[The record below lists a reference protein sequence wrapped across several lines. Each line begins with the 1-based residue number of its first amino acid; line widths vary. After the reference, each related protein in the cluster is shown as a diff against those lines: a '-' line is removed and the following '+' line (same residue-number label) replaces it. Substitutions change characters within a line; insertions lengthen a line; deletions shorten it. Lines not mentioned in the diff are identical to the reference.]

1 MTEDEKYAAALDAAL
16 GYFEAAGYTVTD
28 GKLTAAPAGGRLEC
42 TATIPAG
49 GSGDHPSFGILTAAS
64 EALKSIGF
72 DMVINDLSDTS
83 QLWDG
88 INSGTVDMWCAA
100 WSATPDPDMF
110 QIYHSEGGSAKNYR
124 IYQPELDELVMEGR
138 TSTDQEYRKFVKEN
152 AAWLEDYSLYMAI
165 KDSLNG
171 ISWIEW
177 PTELKNREKAALA
190 EEREKLA
197 KEVGFY
203 CFQQFCFFKQWTALK
218 AYANAKGV
226 EMIGDIPIYVAFDS
240 ADAWAQPELF
250 QFDKENIPIG
260 VAGCPPDAFSA
271 TGQLWGNPLYDW
283 EYHKK
288 TGYAWWIRRLEYCF
302 TIYDVVRIDHFRGF
316 DEYYSIPYG
325 DKTAQFGHWEKGPG
339 MDLFRALEKNLGKLD
354 VIAEDLGLLTDSVIE
369 MVEESGFPGMKVL
382 QFAFDE
388 NEDSPYLTHRYERNC
403 IVYTGTHDNE
413 TTRGWFRNLSQH
425 DRNFARAYI
434 GCEGKHETAAV
445 WSMIRAAMSSVA
457 DRCVIPVQDYL
468 CLGNE
473 ARINEPSTLG
483 DNWKWRMK
491 KGQLNETIIQ
501 KIYKMT
507 KLYGRLVKEE
517 TEEKEKT
524 EADREKISDKL
535 SCVYRISSLRQCH
548 KRSRRLRCGI
558 SGSGRYFCCD
568 RSSASD
574 HGNP

>member
-1 MTEDEKYAAALDAAL
+1 MRRSGVLLPVTSLPSRFGIGTFSKEAYAFVDFLKEAGQKLWQILPLGPTGYGDSPYQAFSTFAGNPYLIDLEELIENGWLTEE
-16 GYFEAAGYTVTD
+16 ECENTD
-28 GKLTAAPAGGRLEC
+28 W
-42 TATIPAG
+42 G
-49 GSGDHPSFGILTAAS
+49 GS
-64 EALKSIGF
+64 KSYVDYEKMYQGRFPLLRKAYHNSHIAENAEF
-72 DMVINDLSDTS
+72 IAFCEENDWWLSDYA
-83 QLWDG
+83 L
-88 INSGTVDMWCAA
+88 
-100 WSATPDPDMF
+100 F
-110 QIYHSEGGSAKNYR
+110 
-124 IYQPELDELVMEGR
+124 
-138 TSTDQEYRKFVKEN
+138 
-152 AAWLEDYSLYMAI
+152 MAI
-165 KDSLNG
+165 KDSQGGASFL
-171 ISWIEW
+171 EW
-177 PTELKNREKAALA
+177 DAPLKLREPEAIRRCRHELSDEI
-190 EEREKLA
+190 
-197 KEVGFY
+197 
-203 CFQQFCFFKQWTALK
+203 CFWQFLQYLFAKQWQALK
-218 AYANAKGV
+218 AYANGKGISI
-226 EMIGDIPIYVAFDS
+226 IGDIPIYVALDS
-240 ADAWAQPELF
+240 ADTWSHPELF
-250 QFDKENIPIG
+250 QLSEGCVPKA
-260 VAGCPPDAFSA
+260 VAGVPPDAFSA

-283 EYHKK
+283 EYHRK
-288 TGYAWWIRRLEYCF
+288 TGYDWWILRIGYSYRL
-302 TIYDVVRIDHFRGF
+302 YDIVRVDHFRGF
-316 DEYYSIPYG
+316 EAYFSIPYG
-325 DKTAQFGHWEKGPG
+325 DETAVNGHWEKGPG

-413 TTRGWFRNLSQH
+413 TTKGWFRNLSQH

-524 EADREKISDKL
+524 EADREKISDK
-535 SCVYRISSLRQCH
+535 
-548 KRSRRLRCGI
+548 
-558 SGSGRYFCCD
+558 
-568 RSSASD
+568 
-574 HGNP
+574 

>member
-1 MTEDEKYAAALDAAL
+1 MQKKWD
-16 GYFEAAGYTVTD
+16 F
-28 GKLTAAPAGGRLEC
+28 TA
-42 TATIPAG
+42 
-49 GSGDHPSFGILTAAS
+49 SSS
-64 EALKSIGF
+64 
-72 DMVINDLSDTS
+72 
-83 QLWDG
+83 
-88 INSGTVDMWCAA
+88 
-100 WSATPDPDMF
+100 SA
-110 QIYHSEGGSAKNYR
+110 
-124 IYQPELDELVMEGR
+124 
-138 TSTDQEYRKFVKEN
+138 
-152 AAWLEDYSLYMAI
+152 
-165 KDSLNG
+165 
-171 ISWIEW
+171 
-177 PTELKNREKAALA
+177 
-190 EEREKLA
+190 
-197 KEVGFY
+197 
-203 CFQQFCFFKQWTALK
+203 FFKQWTALK

-288 TGYAWWIRRLEYCF
+288 TGYAWWTRRMANCMKL
-302 TIYDVVRIDHFRGF
+302 YDVVRIDHFRGF

-524 EADREKISDKL
+524 EADREKISDK
-535 SCVYRISSLRQCH
+535 
-548 KRSRRLRCGI
+548 
-558 SGSGRYFCCD
+558 
-568 RSSASD
+568 
-574 HGNP
+574 

>member
-1 MTEDEKYAAALDAAL
+1 MRASGVLMGISSIPSKYGIGCFSREAYEFVDQLSAGGQQYWQILPLGPTGYGDSPYQSVSTFAGNPYFICLEDLIEKDLLTREECESCDWGGSESYVDYEKMYFSRYKLLRKAYERADLKNDKEYAA
-16 GYFEAAGYTVTD
+16 F
-28 GKLTAAPAGGRLEC
+28 K
-42 TATIPAG
+42 
-49 GSGDHPSFGILTAAS
+49 
-64 EALKSIGF
+64 K
-72 DMVINDLSDTS
+72 
-83 QLWDG
+83 
-88 INSGTVDMWCAA
+88 
-100 WSATPDPDMF
+100 
-110 QIYHSEGGSAKNYR
+110 
-124 IYQPELDELVMEGR
+124 
-138 TSTDQEYRKFVKEN
+138 KE
-152 AAWLEDYSLYMAI
+152 AAWLKDYCLFMAI
-165 KDSLNG
+165 KNDQNG
-171 ISWIEW
+171 VCWIEW
-177 PTELKNREKAALA
+177 PKELKDRTSKEVLKEEVRLA
-190 EEREKLA
+190 EEVEFYSFQQYCFTAQWEKL
-197 KEVGFY
+197 KS
-203 CFQQFCFFKQWTALK
+203 
-218 AYANAKGV
+218 YANQKGIKI
-226 EMIGDIPIYVAFDS
+226 IGDVPIYVALDS
-240 ADAWAQPELF
+240 SDAWANPDML
-250 QFDKENIPIG
+250 QFDKDHTPKA

-271 TGQLWGNPLYDW
+271 TGQMWGNPLYDW
-283 EYHKK
+283 KK
-288 TGYAWWIRRLEYCF
+288 LKATGYKWWVERMSHCLKL
-302 TIYDVVRIDHFRGF
+302 YDVVRIDHFRGF

-325 DKTAQFGHWEKGPG
+325 DKTAEFGHWEKGPG

-517 TEEKEKT
+517 TKEKEKT
-524 EADREKISDKL
+524 EADREKISDK
-535 SCVYRISSLRQCH
+535 
-548 KRSRRLRCGI
+548 
-558 SGSGRYFCCD
+558 
-568 RSSASD
+568 
-574 HGNP
+574 